1 MSATPDIATTKT
13 AVKTVLDA
21 IPDIGVV
28 HDRIRRSNTPEE
40 FADLFIDPALNLIQA
55 WMIECATSD
64 GEEDAAGDLFL
75 DRRGIVIHG
84 YRGFDDEG
92 ASTADFEALAA
103 LVESALQGSDAI
115 FGEAP
120 LSTDRTIKMT
130 FGKEKLADILCDY
143 VRIEFLVEAE
153 ETK

>member
-1 MSATPDIATTKT
+1 MSATPSIATIKTSIKTK
-13 AVKTVLDA
+13 LDA
-21 IPDIGVV
+21 IANIGTV
-28 HDRIRRSNTPEE
+28 HDRIRKSNTPEE
-40 FADLFIDPALNLIQA
+40 FAELFIDPALELIQT

-64 GEEDAAGDLFL
+64 GEEDPAGDLFL
-75 DRRGIVIHG
+75 DRRGVIIHG

-92 ASTADFEALAA
+92 NSTEDLEALAG
-103 LVESALQGSDAI
+103 LVESALQGEDSI

-120 LSTDRTIKMT
+120 LRTERTIKMT